1 MEQNLKRGIS
11 MRKLSKEKLDILQ
24 CHLEWV
30 HFMGEK
36 GKRADLSGADLSG
49 ADLRGADLRG
59 ADLRGA
65 DLSRAYLG
73 QADLRGADL
82 SGADLSR
89 AGLRGADL
97 RGADL
102 DNSCWPL
109 WCGATDVKIDDRIVA
124 KLLFHLTRLDD
135 SGCSSEVREAMSHI
149 RSMAIADLFCE

>member
-1 MEQNLKRGIS
+1 

-49 ADLRGADLRG
+49 AD
-59 ADLRGA
+59 
-65 DLSRAYLG
+65 
-73 QADLRGADL
+73 
-82 SGADLSR
+82 
-89 AGLRGADL
+89 LRGADL

>member
-1 MEQNLKRGIS
+1 

-36 GKRADLSGADLSG
+36 GKRADLSGADL
-49 ADLRGADLRG
+49 RGADLG
-59 ADLRGA
+59 QANLDCAGLDHADLRGA

>member
-1 MEQNLKRGIS
+1 

-36 GKRADLSGADLSG
+36 GKRADLSGADLS
-49 ADLRGADLRG
+49 D
-59 ADLRGA
+59 
-65 DLSRAYLG
+65 AYLG

>member
-36 GKRADLSGADLSG
+36 GKRADLSGADLS
-49 ADLRGADLRG
+49 D
-59 ADLRGA
+59 
-65 DLSRAYLG
+65 AYLG
-73 QADLRGADL
+73 QAD
-82 SGADLSR
+82 
-89 AGLRGADL
+89 LRGADL

-124 KLLFHLTRLDD
+124 QLLFHLTRLDD
-135 SGCSSEVREAMSHI
+135 SVCSSGVREAMSHI
-149 RSMAIADLFCE
+149 RSMAIADLFCEYRNDVPKLVEE

>member
-1 MEQNLKRGIS
+1 

-36 GKRADLSGADLSG
+36 GKRADLS
-49 ADLRGADLRG
+49 
-59 ADLRGA
+59 
-65 DLSRAYLG
+65 
-73 QADLRGADL
+73 
-82 SGADLSR
+82 
-89 AGLRGADL
+89 
-97 RGADL
+97 GADL